1 MIEPSPATVSLIE
14 LHRRADLTSKA
25 RYHAARRLRAH
36 NSFSQWTLALLAVG
50 QIVIALVAALHLRTS
65 FLPAYV
71 DFGGVFF
78 GVLVLT
84 YSLLLGM
91 ADYSARSVK
100 LHECGIELGA
110 LARRLFLLSKDP
122 CSTAD
127 DYMQSA
133 KDYYAILSK
142 HENHSAVDYL
152 VSNCENSRG
161 QHFQDEFLSME
172 WLRWRTWLVYAKA
185 EIYALHALQFSHYV
199 ISVALIWGWI
209 FFLTTGTQLGTGAA
223 V

>member
-1 MIEPSPATVSLIE
+1 MTQPSPASESLVE

-50 QIVIALVAALHLRTS
+50 QIVITLVAALKLRTS
-65 FLPAYV
+65 FAPAYV

-78 GVLVLT
+78 GVLVLA

-100 LHECGIELGA
+100 MHECGIELGA
-110 LARRLFLLSKDP
+110 LARELFFLSRDP
-122 CSTAD
+122 SATRD
-127 DYMQSA
+127 DYNSA
-133 KDYYAILSK
+133 AERYYSILSK
-142 HENHSAVDYL
+142 HENHSGVDYI
-152 VSNCENSRG
+152 VSDCESRRG
-161 QHFQDEFLSME
+161 QHFQDAIFSME
-172 WLRWRTWLVYAKA
+172 WFQWHIWRGFTKAK
-185 EIYALHALQFSHYV
+185 IYSLHALQFSHYV

-209 FFLTTGTQLGTGAA
+209 YFLVTPAHG
-223 V
+223 